1 MEIPGVKQIKHAS
14 SKAGLKLFLL
24 ALIATGA
31 LYFQLLYVEQ
41 YDFSKDFDREK
52 VLNKI
57 KETASRK
64 VLVETS
70 ALTMMN
76 KQTIQGVLRNISSLG
91 NTVFMESLDIMAQ
104 PCNHNCPARIK
115 FEYDKFKDKQVDIKI
130 DKSDK
135 YGL

>member
-1 MEIPGVKQIKHAS
+1 MEAAIVKPLKRAS
-14 SKAGLKLFLL
+14 SKAGLKVFLL
-24 ALIATGA
+24 ALIATAA

-57 KETASRK
+57 KETATRK

-76 KQTIQGVLRNISSLG
+76 RQTIQGVLTNISG
-91 NTVFMESLDIMAQ
+91 
-104 PCNHNCPARIK
+104 
-115 FEYDKFKDKQVDIKI
+115 
-130 DKSDK
+130 
-135 YGL
+135 

>member
-57 KETASRK
+57 KKSIAESNMYGKIRLIICEIIGSR
-64 VLVETS
+64 TDWIR
-70 ALTMMN
+70 A
-76 KQTIQGVLRNISSLG
+76 
-91 NTVFMESLDIMAQ
+91 
-104 PCNHNCPARIK
+104 
-115 FEYDKFKDKQVDIKI
+115 
-130 DKSDK
+130 
-135 YGL
+135 

>member
-1 MEIPGVKQIKHAS
+1 MEIPGVKALKHAS

-24 ALIATGA
+24 ALIATAA

-76 KQTIQGVLRNISSLG
+76 KQTI
-91 NTVFMESLDIMAQ
+91 
-104 PCNHNCPARIK
+104 
-115 FEYDKFKDKQVDIKI
+115 
-130 DKSDK
+130 
-135 YGL
+135 